1 MKQLMCITAT
11 ISRNI
16 RRLAVIL
23 LIPYLLLTA
32 FNSPLEQQAWSDGLH
47 QDITWTLDTTV
58 NGVEFY
64 HSLVTCG
71 DTRKVLLRF
80 VNKQRGTVTVKWKE
94 SFITRQ
100 VSTPTNGEE
109 GVKTLE
115 LKPGETKALNCNDSA
130 NPACVVN
137 PEKAIPAY
145 RADITGFSFREI
157 TVSPD

>member
-11 ISRNI
+11 ISRHF
-16 RRLAVIL
+16 RHLAVIL
-23 LIPYLLLTA
+23 LIPYVLLTA
-32 FNSPLEQQAWSDGLH
+32 FHTPLEQQSWSDAVH
-47 QDITWTLDTTV
+47 QDISWTLDTTV

-64 HSLVTCG
+64 YSLVNCG

-80 VNKQRGTVTVKWKE
+80 VNKQSGTVTVKWRE

-109 GVKTLE
+109 GLKTLE
-115 LKPGETKALNCNDSA
+115 LKPGETKAMNCTDSA
-130 NPACVVN
+130 HPACVVN